1 MRLEILQNVAQ
12 LSTINYYLLQN
23 FGSVEF
29 ENLLSRKDFFAG
41 FPNRCALW
49 QTSEKGGCNHIS
61 IVFPN
66 IPLMLI

>member
-49 QTSEKGGCNHIS
+49 QTSEKGAVTTS
-61 IVFPN
+61 LLYF
-66 IPLMLI
+66 LIYP